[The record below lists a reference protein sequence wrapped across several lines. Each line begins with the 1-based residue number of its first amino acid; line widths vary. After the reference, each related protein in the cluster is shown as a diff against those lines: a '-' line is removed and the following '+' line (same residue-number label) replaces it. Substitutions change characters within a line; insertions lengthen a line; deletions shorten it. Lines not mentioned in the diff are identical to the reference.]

1 MADIFSDCMSCS
13 CRRRRSVWSSNTST
27 AEPGSAIGMVG
38 RSSARSPARI
48 STEVADGSAMARA
61 TGSDQAGGRRP
72 SQGRPGIAVTGIWIS
87 SANTRLARR
96 TVPCASTTQIA
107 WEMASTVFSHSRLAD
122 DSSSTRRAFSS
133 AMAPWAR
140 TSDTRVSSGLPSAP
154 ARSLETETAPM
165 VRPAATRGAPIHEPG
180 ASPLSSAPRRRASWR
195 ALRGHGRG
203 PRPRA
208 SCGRGGAGRRARYEQ
223 LLLEQGPDPLLDEPG
238 LLEALLAVRSLAV
251 PSPPLFAYVAV
262 RHALRAAAVDD
273 RELADYLA
281 ALLLEFGDHD
291 RHMRIRRA
299 DDESYSY
306 LVDIVEDLTGLDDAG
321 ERGLLLRVHLGNYS
335 LWFAGLFPDYIEA
348 RRTRKGGPDLPYYDE
363 VGRQGYRLASE
374 HRLAERFGVASI
386 YRSAAE
392 RFPALRVAFN
402 RLSDGV
408 FFRNVTTPEKI
419 LRNP

>member
-1 MADIFSDCMSCS
+1 MSCS

-27 AEPGSAIGMVG
+27 AEPGSAIGMVV

-61 TGSDQAGGRRP
+61 TGSDQAGGRSP

-96 TVPCASTTQIA
+96 TVPSASTMQIA

-180 ASPLSSAPRRRASWR
+180 ASPLSSAPRRRD
-195 ALRGHGRG
+195 
-203 PRPRA
+203 
-208 SCGRGGAGRRARYEQ
+208 AGRRARYEQ

-408 FFRNVTTPEKI
+408 FFRNVSTPEKI
-419 LRNP
+419 LRNL